1 VTETILDTRTVILA
15 AVLLDLLLGDPRW
28 LPHPVVAIGRLISLL
43 EGWLRRIL
51 KHERLAGLLL
61 LALTT
66 GITFSAGFLLL
77 KGAYAISPYA
87 GFAVAVFLAYSCL
100 AARSLHA
107 ESLAVAAALEAGD
120 LDEARRRLSFI
131 VGRDTAE
138 LDETEIW
145 RAVVETV
152 AENSSDGV
160 IAPLFCLMLGGP
172 LLALAYKAVNTLDS
186 MVGYKN
192 ERYIRFGWASAR
204 CDDLM
209 NWLPAR
215 LTGLLMVLSAPLAG
229 LSAVGAW
236 RIMRRDGRNHS
247 SPNSGVPEA
256 AAAGALGV
264 RLGGTNR
271 YFDQLVEKPTIG
283 DPLKPLSLDS
293 YRGVVRLMYGS
304 EMILV
309 AAWWIL
315 S

>member
-1 VTETILDTRTVILA
+1 MTIDPLILLA

-51 KHERLAGLLL
+51 RHERLAGALL
-61 LALTT
+61 LALTV
-66 GITFSAGFLLL
+66 GITCLVGFLLL

-87 GFAVAVFLAYSCL
+87 GFAVAVFFAYSCL

-107 ESLAVAAALEAGD
+107 ESLAVATALESGD
-120 LDEARRRLSFI
+120 LNEARRRLSFI

-138 LDETEIW
+138 LDETEVW

-152 AENSSDGV
+152 AENTSDGV
-160 IAPLFCLMLGGP
+160 IAPLFYLMLGGP

-215 LTGLLMVLSAPLAG
+215 LTGLLMALSAPLAG
-229 LSAVGAW
+229 LSAVGSW
-236 RIMRRDGRNHS
+236 RIMRRDGCLLYT
-247 SPNSGVPEA
+247 SPSRIDGDRIY
-256 AAAGALGV
+256 G
-264 RLGGTNR
+264 RGTC
-271 YFDQLVEKPTIG
+271 DAKG
-283 DPLKPLSLDS
+283 
-293 YRGVVRLMYGS
+293 
-304 EMILV
+304 IL
-309 AAWWIL
+309 
-315 S
+315 